1 MTLDAANQGRLNAY
15 CDILDVSRGSTEPN
29 PALALQVLARM
40 YLVPTIEDQGARNR
54 TLNEIRGNLAG
65 NFDTYAPFVM
75 ETARVAVMMQ
85 EFPHWYNHLNE
96 STEVLIERYKALS
109 TGILILQALGV
120 GAIGSAAAAGVAEG
134 SKQNS
139 VRAGLERGARRAV
152 GQGPLLEEAQRRMG
166 TRLTP
171 ARAGIIGAV
180 IVVGGTLAY
189 HNALEQQ
196 ETIREIIMHRFQE
209 GDVTDA
215 QFREVF
221 GTAIDPSNLKLYWE
235 L

>member
-1 MTLDAANQGRLNAY
+1 
-15 CDILDVSRGSTEPN
+15 
-29 PALALQVLARM
+29 M
-40 YLVPTIEDQGARNR
+40 YLVPTIEDHGARNR

-75 ETARVAVMMQ
+75 ETARVAAMMQ

-166 TRLTP
+166 PRLTP

-209 GDVTDA
+209 GDVTDD

-221 GTAIDPSNLKLYWE
+221 GTSIDPSNLKLYWE